1 MQHKRKERI
10 MLLTR
15 KGFVK
20 VAVEQGLDG
29 GIIPVYHYGNTQV
42 FDFWPQ
48 SLANVARKNRSALG
62 FLVGR
67 WGTPVPRKVPLYM
80 VSLQLFEPHQ
90 VSLHPG

>member
-1 MQHKRKERI
+1 MPLPVALRYLSMQHKRKERI

-42 FDFWPQ
+42 CLCCHHFRDASMSHRRMDSGQPDAPKQ
-48 SLANVARKNRSALG
+48 GR
-62 FLVGR
+62 VG
-67 WGTPVPRKVPLYM
+67 
-80 VSLQLFEPHQ
+80 QF
-90 VSLHPG
+90 